1 MTDKSMYIRGAVL
14 IAAIAVTTVAM
25 ASPLTIPPLPKTNGS
40 GNVMLAASPLTIP
53 PLPKTNG
60 SGNVTMASSPLT
72 IPPLPKTKGNVAA

>member
-1 MTDKSMYIRGAVL
+1 MRSSFSTEERKTMTDKSMYIRGAVL

-53 PLPKTNG
+53 PLPKT
-60 SGNVTMASSPLT
+60 
-72 IPPLPKTKGNVAA
+72 KGNVAA